1 VTPEQAAQDAALAAQ
16 RKRLCEYVRNTAQVP
31 LALHDFDD
39 DWLPAGEMYR
49 DDLVAAGLIEIRE
62 AGEDEPG
69 GLYLTPAGEELANG

>member
-1 VTPEQAAQDAALAAQ
+1 
-16 RKRLCEYVRNTAQVP
+16 
-31 LALHDFDD
+31 
-39 DWLPAGEMYR
+39 MYR